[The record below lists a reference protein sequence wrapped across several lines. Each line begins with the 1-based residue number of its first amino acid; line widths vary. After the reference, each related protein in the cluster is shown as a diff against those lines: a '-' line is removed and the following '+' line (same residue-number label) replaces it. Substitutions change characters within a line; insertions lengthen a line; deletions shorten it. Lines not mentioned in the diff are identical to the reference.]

1 MIKMYGI
8 VMNKFIYKSLLTSF
22 IITTVFLLLNVF
34 EYYLE
39 RRFIGGYQKIFLKV
53 PMQFILLFVVS
64 MLFLYLF
71 SRIFK
76 VR

>member
-8 VMNKFIYKSLLTSF
+8 LMNKFLYRSLLTSF
-22 IITTVFLLLNVF
+22 IITTVFLLLNLF
-34 EYYLE
+34 DHYLE
-39 RRFIGGYQKIFLKV
+39 KRLITGYQKIFLKV
-53 PMQFILLFVVS
+53 PIQFMLIFVVS
-64 MLFLYLF
+64 MSFLYLF

>member
-8 VMNKFIYKSLLTSF
+8 LMNKFLYRSLLTSF
-22 IITTVFLLLNVF
+22 IITTVFLLLNLF
-34 EYYLE
+34 DHYLE
-39 RRFIGGYQKIFLKV
+39 KRFITGYQKIFLKV
-53 PMQFILLFVVS
+53 PIQFMLIFVVS
-64 MLFLYLF
+64 MSFLYLF

>member
-1 MIKMYGI
+1 MYGI

-53 PMQFILLFVVS
+53 PMQFMLLFVVS